1 MLAYNDVFFILSM
14 MFLAM
19 APFVLLMRR
28 PKGGRAVM
36 AH

>member
-1 MLAYNDVFFILSM
+1 VFQILAI
-14 MFLAM
+14 MFLGM
-19 APFVLLMRR
+19 APFVLLMRK